1 MKKIFNPNDW
11 LQEKSSSAPNSVI
24 TNTKKGGSSEPPV
37 CPSPESSQCSEFS
50 DLEHEIEQ
58 LVCSIESSCTDIAPD
73 YASWRDMAFALADAL
88 GESGR
93 SYFHRLSRFYPSYD
107 EKEADKQFT
116 ACLRSHGSGI
126 TINTLFHL
134 AKQSGIKPVRNT
146 VSTYHEKRKS
156 NSPFSPNSPH
166 GETGET
172 EEFEETESSQC
183 FESSDPMPTFSQNI
197 YSLLP
202 DFLTQI
208 INKAKNYEDAD
219 LLLLGSL
226 TVISA
231 CLPNVSGY
239 YAEREVFPNLFTFV
253 SAQASAGKGRLTL
266 CRHLVKPIHDNLK
279 KHYAIEME
287 EYRHLQ
293 NEYSQDKKNREPPQE
308 PPIKTLLI
316 PANSSATS
324 VYQVLN
330 DNGGVGLIFE
340 TEGDT
345 LANTFKSDY
354 GNFSDGFRKAFH
366 HEMISYT
373 RRKDREFVEL
383 TKPRLSALLSGTP
396 KQILALIPDAENGL
410 FSRFIFYNMNLRLEW
425 RDVFSESPVSLDD
438 YFIDLGQRYF
448 QFYQTLQQAQPI
460 RFSLSTTQQEQFNTF
475 FGNVQQEYSAMFGM
489 DIVASVRRLGLI
501 TFRLAMILTTLR
513 LMDGKAKS
521 DVIVCDDTDFL
532 TVLIMARVLLQHTA
546 HVFGTLPATQ
556 NTSQNNSQPANRQL
570 FYDMLP
576 HDFNRSTYL
585 AIAAQLNIP
594 PKTAEKQIARL
605 CAHGQLTRI
614 SQGNYRKS

>member
-1 MKKIFNPNDW
+1 MSKKEFNPIEWKN
-11 LQEKSSSAPNSVI
+11 
-24 TNTKKGGSSEPPV
+24 KK
-37 CPSPESSQCSEFS
+37 PESSQSSEFS
-50 DLEHEIEQ
+50 ELEHEIEQ
-58 LVCSIESSCTDIAPD
+58 LVCSVEASCKDIAPD
-73 YASWRDMAFALADAL
+73 YTSWRDLAFALADAL
-88 GESGR
+88 GEGGR
-93 SYFHRLSRFYPSYD
+93 SYFHRLSRFYTGYD
-107 EKEADKQFT
+107 EREADKQFS

-134 AKQSGIKPVRNT
+134 AKEAGVLMIRNT
-146 VSTYHEKRKS
+146 VKPYPVKKS
-156 NSPFSPNSPH
+156 KSYKSSPEDMEDLEDSSEIEDIP
-166 GETGET
+166 
-172 EEFEETESSQC
+172 ESSQC
-183 FESSDPMPTFSQNI
+183 SESSEPLPTFSQEI
-197 YSLLP
+197 YSFLP
-202 DFLTQI
+202 SLLTQI
-208 INKAKNYEDAD
+208 INKANNFEDAD
-219 LLLLGSL
+219 ILILGSL

-231 CLPNVSGY
+231 CLPNISGN
-239 YAEREVFPNLFTFV
+239 YAEREVFPNLFTFI

-266 CRHLVKPIHDNLK
+266 CRHLVKPIHNNLK
-279 KHYAIEME
+279 KIYSAEME
-287 EYRHLQ
+287 EYRHLL
-293 NEYSQDKKNREPPQE
+293 NDYSQDKKNREPPTE

-425 RDVFSESPVSLDD
+425 RDVFSEGAVSLDD

-448 QFYQTLQQAQPI
+448 QFYQTLQQSQPI
-460 RFSLSTTQQEQFNTF
+460 RFSLSVDQQKEFNQFFTEI
-475 FGNVQQEYSAMFGM
+475 QQEYSTLFGL

-501 TFRLAMILTTLR
+501 TFRVAMILTSLR
-513 LMDGKAKS
+513 LMDGKPIES
-521 DVIVCDDTDFL
+521 VIVCDDTDFR
-532 TVLIMARVLLQHTA
+532 TSLIMARVLLQHTA
-546 HVFGTLPATQ
+546 HVFGQLPSTD
-556 NTSQNNSQPANRQL
+556 NNSSRGAVTVLCQT
-570 FYDMLP
+570 FFDSLP
-576 HDFNRSTYL
+576 NEFNRRTYL
-585 AIAAQLNIP
+585 SIAERLHVA
-594 PKTAEKQIARL
+594 PKTAEKYIRKFCTTGQIKHL
-605 CAHGQLTRI
+605 AHD
-614 SQGNYRKS
+614 NYSKM

>member
-1 MKKIFNPNDW
+1 MKKEFNPLEWKD
-11 LQEKSSSAPNSVI
+11 KKDNSLSH
-24 TNTKKGGSSEPPV
+24 GGSSEPPIS
-37 CPSPESSQCSEFS
+37 SPIPAHSPYLTHKTYSVEE
-50 DLEHEIEQ
+50 EIEQ
-58 LVCSIESSCTDIAPD
+58 LVTAVESSMIDIAPSYSD
-73 YASWRDMAFALADAL
+73 WLDMAFALSDAL
-88 GESGR
+88 GEGGR

-107 EKEADKQFT
+107 EREADKQFT
-116 ACLRSHGSGI
+116 ACLRSKGSGI
-126 TINTLFHL
+126 TIKTLFHL
-134 AKQSGIKPVRNT
+134 AKQAGIFSPQ
-146 VSTYHEKRKS
+146 
-156 NSPFSPNSPH
+156 SPFSPNSPH

-172 EEFEETESSQC
+172 EEIGETES
-183 FESSDPMPTFSQNI
+183 MPTFSQEI
-197 YSLLP
+197 YGLLP
-202 DFLTQI
+202 SFLESV
-208 INKAKNYEDAD
+208 INKAKNFEDAD
-219 LLLLGSL
+219 LLILGTL
-226 TVISA
+226 TAISA
-231 CLPNVSGY
+231 CLPNVSGI
-239 YAEREVFPNLFTFV
+239 YAEREVFPNLFLFV

-266 CRHLVKPIHDNLK
+266 CRHLIKPIHDNLK
-279 KHYAIEME
+279 RLYSIEMD
-287 EYRHLQ
+287 EYKTLQ
-293 NEYSQDKKNREPPQE
+293 NEYSQDKKNREPPIE

-345 LANTFKSDY
+345 LANSFKSDY

-396 KQILALIPDAENGL
+396 HQILALIPDAENGL
-410 FSRFIFYNMNLRLEW
+410 FSRFIFYNMNLKLEW
-425 RDVFSESPVSLDD
+425 RDVFSESTVSLDD
-438 YFIDLGQRYF
+438 YFINLGQQFF
-448 QFYQTLQQAQPI
+448 QFYQTLQQSQSI
-460 RFSLSTTQQEQFNTF
+460 RFELSPEQKQQFNSF
-475 FGNVQQEYSAMFGM
+475 FATVQDEYANLFGL

-513 LMDGKAKS
+513 LMDGKTKS
-521 DVIVCDDTDFL
+521 DVLVCDDTDFR

-546 HVFGTLPATQ
+546 HVLGTLPAID
-556 NTSQNNSQPANRQL
+556 SSSASKSQPANRQL
-570 FYDMLP
+570 FFDMLP

-585 AIAAQLNIP
+585 AIASQLNIP

-614 SQGNYRKS
+614 SQGNYRKT

>member
-1 MKKIFNPNDW
+1 MKKDFNPNDW
-11 LQEKSSSAPNSVI
+11 LN
-24 TNTKKGGSSEPPV
+24 KGGSQEPPV
-37 CPSPESSQCSEFS
+37 LPSPESSQCSEPS
-50 DLEHEIEQ
+50 ERPIRPISSLEDEIEQ
-58 LVCSIESSCTDIAPD
+58 LVCAVESSCKDIAPD
-73 YASWRDMAFALADAL
+73 YTSWRDLAFALADAL
-88 GESGR
+88 GEGGR
-93 SYFHRLSRFYPSYD
+93 QYFHRLSRFYSAYD
-107 EKEADKQFT
+107 EREADKQFS

-134 AKQSGIKPVRNT
+134 AKEAGVLMIRNT
-146 VSTYHEKRKS
+146 VKPYNVKKEKKEKS
-156 NSPFSPNSPH
+156 SLEDLSDLSDLSDIP
-166 GETGET
+166 
-172 EEFEETESSQC
+172 ESSQC
-183 FESSDPMPTFSQNI
+183 SESSEPLPTFSQEI

-202 DFLTQI
+202 SLLTSV
-208 INKAKNYEDAD
+208 INKSNNFEDAD
-219 LLLLGSL
+219 ILILGSL

-231 CLPNVSGY
+231 CLPKISGN
-239 YAEREVFPNLFTFV
+239 YAEREVFPNLFTFI

-266 CRHLVKPIHDNLK
+266 CRHLVKPIHNNLK
-279 KHYAIEME
+279 KIYSAEMD
-287 EYRHLQ
+287 EYRHLL
-293 NEYSQDKKNREPPQE
+293 NDYSQDKKNREPPTE

-410 FSRFIFYNMNLRLEW
+410 FSRFVFYNMNLRLEW
-425 RDVFSESPVSLDD
+425 RDVFSEGSVPLDD

-448 QFYQTLQQAQPI
+448 QFYQTLQQSQPI
-460 RFSLSTTQQEQFNTF
+460 RFSLSINQQIEFNKF
-475 FGNVQQEYSAMFGM
+475 FTEIQQKYSSLFGL

-501 TFRLAMILTTLR
+501 TFRVAMILTSLR
-513 LMDGKAKS
+513 LMDGKS
-521 DVIVCDDTDFL
+521 IESVIVCDDTDFR
-532 TVLIMARVLLQHTA
+532 TSLIMARVLLQHTA
-546 HVFGTLPATQ
+546 HVFGQLPSTDSNATRGTVTVLCQ
-556 NTSQNNSQPANRQL
+556 TFFDS
-570 FYDMLP
+570 LP
-576 HDFNRSTYL
+576 SEFNRRTYL
-585 AIAAQLNIP
+585 SIAERLHVA
-594 PKTAEKQIARL
+594 PKTAEKYIRKFCTTGSL
-605 CAHGQLTRI
+605 KHLAHD
-614 SQGNYRKS
+614 SYSKM

>member
-1 MKKIFNPNDW
+1 MKKQFNPLEW
-11 LQEKSSSAPNSVI
+11 KAKKEKSLNPNNDISSK
-24 TNTKKGGSSEPPV
+24 TDGGSSEPPIV
-37 CPSPESSQCSEFS
+37 APSPNLPKASKAPIAPSAHS
-50 DLEHEIEQ
+50 LEEEISQ
-58 LVCSIESSCTDIAPD
+58 LVTAVESASIDIAPD
-73 YASWRDMAFALADAL
+73 YASWLDMAFALSDAL
-88 GESGR
+88 GEGGR

-107 EKEADKQFT
+107 EREADKQFT
-116 ACLRSHGSGI
+116 ACLHSKGSGI
-126 TINTLFHL
+126 TIKTLFHL
-134 AKQSGIKPVRNT
+134 AKQAGILFPQ
-146 VSTYHEKRKS
+146 
-156 NSPFSPNSPH
+156 SPFSTNSPN

-172 EEFEETESSQC
+172 EEIGETESSQNPE
-183 FESSDPMPTFSQNI
+183 FSEPMPTFSQEI
-197 YSLLP
+197 YGLLP
-202 DFLTQI
+202 SFLESV
-208 INKAKNYEDAD
+208 INKAKNFEDAD
-219 LLLLGSL
+219 LLILGTL
-226 TVISA
+226 TAISA
-231 CLPNVSGY
+231 CLPNISGI
-239 YAEREVFPNLFTFV
+239 YAEREVFPNLFLFV

-266 CRHLVKPIHDNLK
+266 CRHLIKPIHDNLK
-279 KHYAIEME
+279 RLYSIEMD
-287 EYRHLQ
+287 EYKTLQ
-293 NEYSQDKKNREPPQE
+293 NEYSQDKKNREPPIE

-345 LANTFKSDY
+345 LANSFKSDY

-396 KQILALIPDAENGL
+396 HQILALIPDAENGL
-410 FSRFIFYNMNLRLEW
+410 FSRFIFYNMNLKLEW
-425 RDVFSESPVSLDD
+425 RDVFSESTVSLDD
-438 YFIDLGQRYF
+438 YFINLGQQFF
-448 QFYQTLQQAQPI
+448 QFYQTLQQSHPI
-460 RFSLSTTQQEQFNTF
+460 RFELSSEQKQQFNSF
-475 FGNVQQEYSAMFGM
+475 FATVQEEYANLFGL

-556 NTSQNNSQPANRQL
+556 NNSQPANRQL

-605 CAHGQLTRI
+605 CEKGLLKHL
-614 SQGNYRKS
+614 SQGKYGKS

>member
-1 MKKIFNPNDW
+1 MKKAFNPLEWKD
-11 LQEKSSSAPNSVI
+11 
-24 TNTKKGGSSEPPV
+24 KKDSHGGSSEPPV
-37 CPSPESSQCSEFS
+37 SSSINAHSPYLTHKTYSVE
-50 DLEHEIEQ
+50 DEIEA
-58 LVCSIESSCTDIAPD
+58 LTSAVESSCVDIAPD
-73 YASWRDMAFALADAL
+73 YASWLSIAFALSDAL
-88 GESGR
+88 DEGGR
-93 SYFHRLSRFYPSYD
+93 SYFHRLSRFYPGYD
-107 EKEADKQFT
+107 EREADKQFT
-116 ACLRSHGSGI
+116 SCLRSKGSGI
-126 TINTLFHL
+126 TIKTLFHL
-134 AKQSGIKPVRNT
+134 AKQAGIISPQ
-146 VSTYHEKRKS
+146 
-156 NSPFSPNSPH
+156 SPFSPNSPH

-172 EEFEETESSQC
+172 EEIRETESSQNS
-183 FESSDPMPTFSQNI
+183 ESMPTFSQDI
-197 YSLLP
+197 YGLLP
-202 DFLTQI
+202 DFLTSV
-208 INKAKNYEDAD
+208 INKAKNFEDAD
-219 LLLLGSL
+219 LLILGTL
-226 TVISA
+226 TAISA
-231 CLPNVSGY
+231 CLPNVSGI
-239 YAEREVFPNLFTFV
+239 YAEREVFPNLFLFV

-266 CRHLVKPIHDNLK
+266 CRHLIKPIHDNLK
-279 KHYAIEME
+279 RLYSIEMD
-287 EYRHLQ
+287 EYKILQ
-293 NEYSQDKKNREPPQE
+293 NEYSQDKKNREPPIE

-345 LANTFKSDY
+345 LANSFKSDY

-396 KQILALIPDAENGL
+396 HQILALIPDAENGL
-410 FSRFIFYNMNLRLEW
+410 FSRFIFYNMNLKLEW
-425 RDVFSESPVSLDD
+425 RDVFSESTVSLDD
-438 YFIDLGQRYF
+438 YFINLGQQFF
-448 QFYQTLQQAQPI
+448 QFYQTLQQSQSI
-460 RFSLSTTQQEQFNTF
+460 RFELSSEQKQQFNSF
-475 FGNVQQEYSAMFGM
+475 FATVQEEYANLFGL

-521 DVIVCDDTDFL
+521 DVIVCDDTDFR
-532 TVLIMARVLLQHTA
+532 TSLIMARVLLQHTA
-546 HVFGTLPATQ
+546 HVLDTLPAID
-556 NTSQNNSQPANRQL
+556 SSSASKSQPANRQL
-570 FYDMLP
+570 FFDMLP

-594 PKTAEKQIARL
+594 PKTAEKQISRF

>member
-1 MKKIFNPNDW
+1 MKKAFNPLEWKD
-11 LQEKSSSAPNSVI
+11 
-24 TNTKKGGSSEPPV
+24 KKDSHGGSSEPPV
-37 CPSPESSQCSEFS
+37 SSSINAHSPYLTHKTYSVE
-50 DLEHEIEQ
+50 DEIEA
-58 LVCSIESSCTDIAPD
+58 LTSAVESSCVDIAPD
-73 YASWRDMAFALADAL
+73 YASWLSIAFALSDAL
-88 GESGR
+88 DEGGR
-93 SYFHRLSRFYPSYD
+93 SYFHRLSRFYPGYD
-107 EKEADKQFT
+107 EREADKQFT
-116 ACLRSHGSGI
+116 SCLRSKGSGI
-126 TINTLFHL
+126 TIKTLFHL
-134 AKQSGIKPVRNT
+134 AKQAGIISPQ
-146 VSTYHEKRKS
+146 
-156 NSPFSPNSPH
+156 SPFSPNSPH

-172 EEFEETESSQC
+172 EEIRETESSQNS
-183 FESSDPMPTFSQNI
+183 ESMPTFSQDI
-197 YSLLP
+197 YGLLP
-202 DFLTQI
+202 DFLTSV
-208 INKAKNYEDAD
+208 INKAKNFEDAD
-219 LLLLGSL
+219 LLILGTL
-226 TVISA
+226 TAISA
-231 CLPNVSGY
+231 CLPNVSGI
-239 YAEREVFPNLFTFV
+239 YAEREVFPNLFLFV

-266 CRHLVKPIHDNLK
+266 CRHLIKPIHDNLK
-279 KHYAIEME
+279 RLYSIEMD
-287 EYRHLQ
+287 EYKILQ
-293 NEYSQDKKNREPPQE
+293 NEYSQDKKNREPPIE

-345 LANTFKSDY
+345 LANSFKSDY

-396 KQILALIPDAENGL
+396 HQILALIPDAENGL
-410 FSRFIFYNMNLRLEW
+410 FSRFIFYNMNLKLEW
-425 RDVFSESPVSLDD
+425 RDVFSESTVSLDD
-438 YFIDLGQRYF
+438 YFINLGQQFF
-448 QFYQTLQQAQPI
+448 QFYQTLQQSQSI
-460 RFSLSTTQQEQFNTF
+460 RFELSSEQKQQFNSVFATVQEEYANL
-475 FGNVQQEYSAMFGM
+475 FGL

-521 DVIVCDDTDFL
+521 DVIVCDDTDFR
-532 TVLIMARVLLQHTA
+532 TSLIMARVLLQHTA
-546 HVFGTLPATQ
+546 HVLDTLPAID
-556 NTSQNNSQPANRQL
+556 SSSASKSQPANRQL
-570 FYDMLP
+570 FFDMLP

-594 PKTAEKQIARL
+594 PKTAEKQISRF

>member
-1 MKKIFNPNDW
+1 MKKEFNPAVW
-11 LQEKSSSAPNSVI
+11 LEKKNQVASA
-24 TNTKKGGSSEPPV
+24 
-37 CPSPESSQCSEFS
+37 PESSQSSES
-50 DLEHEIEQ
+50 SQRPIRPISPIGHVSPIKTLEDEIEQ
-58 LVCSIESSCTDIAPD
+58 LVCSIESSSTDIAPD
-73 YASWRDMAFALADAL
+73 YTSWRDLGFALADAL
-88 GESGR
+88 GEGGR
-93 SYFHRLSRFYPSYD
+93 SYFHRLSRFYPGYS
-107 EKEADKQFT
+107 EKEANKQFT

-134 AKQSGIKPVRNT
+134 AKQAGII
-146 VSTYHEKRKS
+146 
-156 NSPFSPNSPH
+156 SPFSPNSPH

-172 EEFEETESSQC
+172 EEFGETESSQC
-183 FESSDPMPTFSQNI
+183 SDPMPTFSQNI

-219 LLLLGSL
+219 LLILGSL

-231 CLPNVSGY
+231 CLPNISGY
-239 YAEREVFPNLFTFV
+239 YAEREVFPNLFTFI

-501 TFRLAMILTTLR
+501 TFRLAMILTALR
-513 LMDGKAKS
+513 LMDGQSVA
-521 DVIVCDDTDFL
+521 DVIVCNDTDFR
-532 TVLIMARVLLQHTA
+532 TSLIMAEVLIKHA
-546 HVFGTLPATQ
+546 ANVFSKLPAADGTASSVG
-556 NTSQNNSQPANRQL
+556 NTIARQKFYDQLPSEFNRQ
-570 FYDMLP
+570 
-576 HDFNRSTYL
+576 TYL
-585 AIAAQLNIP
+585 TVATSLGIP
-594 PKTAEKQIARL
+594 IKTAEKQIARL
-605 CAHGQLTRI
+605 CEKGLLKHLA
-614 SQGNYRKS
+614 QGKYGKP

>member
-1 MKKIFNPNDW
+1 MKKDFNPSEW
-11 LQEKSSSAPNSVI
+11 LN
-24 TNTKKGGSSEPPV
+24 KKGGSQEPPV
-37 CPSPESSQCSEFS
+37 SLSPESSQCSEFS

-58 LVCSIESSCTDIAPD
+58 LVTAVESASADIAPD
-73 YASWRDMAFALADAL
+73 YASWRDLGFALADAL

-93 SYFHRLSRFYPSYD
+93 SYFHRLSRFYPGYD
-107 EKEADKQFT
+107 EREADKQYS

-146 VSTYHEKRKS
+146 VSTYHEKIKS
-156 NSPFSPNSPH
+156 ISPFSPNSPH

-172 EEFEETESSQC
+172 EEFGETES
-183 FESSDPMPTFSQNI
+183 MPTFSQEI
-197 YSLLP
+197 YGLLP
-202 DFLTQI
+202 SFLESV
-208 INKAKNYEDAD
+208 INKSKNFEDAD
-219 LLLLGSL
+219 LLILGTL
-226 TVISA
+226 TAISA
-231 CLPNVSGY
+231 CLPNISGI
-239 YAEREVFPNLFTFV
+239 YAEREVFPNLFLFV

-266 CRHLVKPIHDNLK
+266 CRHLIKPIHDNLK
-279 KHYAIEME
+279 RLYSIEMD
-287 EYRHLQ
+287 EYKTLQ
-293 NEYSQDKKNREPPQE
+293 NEYSQDKKNREPPIE

-345 LANTFKSDY
+345 LANSFKSDY

-396 KQILALIPDAENGL
+396 HQILALIPDAENGL
-410 FSRFIFYNMNLRLEW
+410 FSRFIFYNMNLKLEW
-425 RDVFSESPVSLDD
+425 RDVFSESTVSLDD
-438 YFIDLGQRYF
+438 YFINLGQQFF
-448 QFYQTLQQAQPI
+448 QFYQTLQQSQPI
-460 RFSLSTTQQEQFNTF
+460 RFSLSNNQQQQFNVFFAEIQEQYASL
-475 FGNVQQEYSAMFGM
+475 FGL

-513 LMDGKAKS
+513 LMDGKEKS
-521 DVIVCDDTDFL
+521 DIIVCDDTDFC

-546 HVFGTLPATQ
+546 HVLGTLPAID
-556 NTSQNNSQPANRQL
+556 SSSASKSQPANRQL

-594 PKTAEKQIARL
+594 PKTAEKQISRF

>member
-1 MKKIFNPNDW
+1 MKKEFNPIIWKN
-11 LQEKSSSAPNSVI
+11 
-24 TNTKKGGSSEPPV
+24 KK
-37 CPSPESSQCSEFS
+37 PESSQSPEGSEQLIHPIS
-50 DLEHEIEQ
+50 PISPIRPIKTLEDEIEQ

-73 YASWRDMAFALADAL
+73 YASWRDLAFALADAL
-88 GESGR
+88 GEGGR
-93 SYFHRLSRFYPSYD
+93 SYFHRLSRFYPGYD

-156 NSPFSPNSPH
+156 ISPFSPNSPH

-172 EEFEETESSQC
+172 EEFGETESSQC
-183 FESSDPMPTFSQNI
+183 SESSDPMPTFSQDI
-197 YSLLP
+197 YGLLP
-202 DFLTQI
+202 NFLTQI

-219 LLLLGSL
+219 LLILGSL

-239 YAEREVFPNLFTFV
+239 YAEREVFPNLFTFI

-287 EYRHLQ
+287 EYRQLQ

-460 RFSLSTTQQEQFNTF
+460 RFSLSTTQQEQFNDF
-475 FGNVQQEYSAMFGM
+475 FGKVQQEYSAMFGM

-501 TFRLAMILTTLR
+501 TFRLAMILTSLR
-513 LMDGKAKS
+513 LMDGQPVAE
-521 DVIVCDDTDFL
+521 VIVCNDTDFR
-532 TVLIMARVLLQHTA
+532 TSLIMAEVLIKHA
-546 HVFGTLPATQ
+546 ANVFSKLPAADGTASTVG
-556 NTSQNNSQPANRQL
+556 NTIARQKFYDQLPSEFNRQ
-570 FYDMLP
+570 
-576 HDFNRSTYL
+576 TYL
-585 AIAAQLNIP
+585 IIATSLGIP
-594 PKTAEKQIARL
+594 IKTAEKQIAKL
-605 CAHGQLTRI
+605 CEKGLLKHLA
-614 SQGNYRKS
+614 QGKYSKA

>member
-1 MKKIFNPNDW
+1 MKKEFNPLEWKNKKPSLTPNTVIPNND
-11 LQEKSSSAPNSVI
+11 
-24 TNTKKGGSSEPPV
+24 KKGEPIRPI
-37 CPSPESSQCSEFS
+37 SPISPTIE
-50 DLEHEIEQ
+50 DEIEQ
-58 LVCSIESSCTDIAPD
+58 LVCSIEASCKDIAPD
-73 YASWRDMAFALADAL
+73 YTSWRDLAFALADAL
-88 GESGR
+88 GEGGR
-93 SYFHRLSRFYPSYD
+93 SYFHRLSRFYTGYD
-107 EKEADKQFT
+107 EHEADKQFS

-134 AKQSGIKPVRNT
+134 AKEAGVLMIRNT
-146 VSTYHEKRKS
+146 VKPYPVKKS
-156 NSPFSPNSPH
+156 KSYKSSPEDMEDLEDSSDLSDIP
-166 GETGET
+166 
-172 EEFEETESSQC
+172 ESSQC
-183 FESSDPMPTFSQNI
+183 SESSEPLPTFSQDV
-197 YSLLP
+197 YSFLPSLL
-202 DFLTQI
+202 TQV
-208 INKAKNYEDAD
+208 INKANNFEDAD
-219 LLLLGSL
+219 ILILGSL

-231 CLPNVSGY
+231 CLPNISGN
-239 YAEREVFPNLFTFV
+239 YAEREVFPNLFTFI

-266 CRHLVKPIHDNLK
+266 CRHLVKPIHNNLK
-279 KHYAIEME
+279 KIYSAEME
-287 EYRHLQ
+287 EYRHLL
-293 NEYSQDKKNREPPQE
+293 NDYSQDKKNREPPQE

-425 RDVFSESPVSLDD
+425 RDVFSEGAVPLDD

-448 QFYQTLQQAQPI
+448 QFYQTLQQSQPI
-460 RFSLSTTQQEQFNTF
+460 RFSLSVNQQKEFNQFFTEI
-475 FGNVQQEYSAMFGM
+475 QQEYSSLFGL

-501 TFRLAMILTTLR
+501 TFRVAMILTSLR
-513 LMDGKAKS
+513 LMDGKPIQS
-521 DVIVCDDTDFL
+521 VIVCDDTDFR
-532 TVLIMARVLLQHTA
+532 TSLIMARVLLQHTA
-546 HVFGTLPATQ
+546 HVFGQLPSTD
-556 NTSQNNSQPANRQL
+556 TNSTRGAVTVICQT
-570 FYDMLP
+570 FFDSLP
-576 HDFNRSTYL
+576 SEFNRRTYL
-585 AIAAQLNIP
+585 SIAERLHIA
-594 PKTAEKQIARL
+594 PKTAEKYIRKF
-605 CAHGQLTRI
+605 CTTGQLKHQAHD
-614 SQGNYRKS
+614 SYSKP

>member
-1 MKKIFNPNDW
+1 MKKEFNPLEWKD
-11 LQEKSSSAPNSVI
+11 
-24 TNTKKGGSSEPPV
+24 KKDSHGGSSEPPISSSINAHL
-37 CPSPESSQCSEFS
+37 PYLTHKTYSLES
-50 DLEHEIEQ
+50 DIEQ
-58 LVCSIESSCTDIAPD
+58 LVTAVENSMVDIAPD
-73 YASWRDMAFALADAL
+73 YASWLSIAFALSDAL
-88 GESGR
+88 GEGGR

-107 EKEADKQFT
+107 EREADKQFT
-116 ACLRSHGSGI
+116 SCLRSKGSGI
-126 TINTLFHL
+126 TIKTLFHL
-134 AKQSGIKPVRNT
+134 AKQAGILSPQ
-146 VSTYHEKRKS
+146 
-156 NSPFSPNSPH
+156 SPFSPNSPH

-172 EEFEETESSQC
+172 EEIGETESSQNS
-183 FESSDPMPTFSQNI
+183 ESMPTFSQDI
-197 YSLLP
+197 YGLLP
-202 DFLTQI
+202 DFLTSV
-208 INKAKNYEDAD
+208 INKAKNFEDAD
-219 LLLLGSL
+219 LLILGTL
-226 TVISA
+226 TAISA
-231 CLPNVSGY
+231 CLPNVSGI
-239 YAEREVFPNLFTFV
+239 YAEREVFPNLFLFV

-266 CRHLVKPIHDNLK
+266 CRHLIKPIHDNLK
-279 KHYAIEME
+279 RLYSIEMD
-287 EYRHLQ
+287 EYKTLQ
-293 NEYSQDKKNREPPQE
+293 NEYSQDKKNREPPIE

-345 LANTFKSDY
+345 LANSFKSDY

-396 KQILALIPDAENGL
+396 HQILALIPDAENGL
-410 FSRFIFYNMNLRLEW
+410 FSRFIFYNMNLKLEW
-425 RDVFSESPVSLDD
+425 RDVFSESTVSLDD
-438 YFIDLGQRYF
+438 YFINLGQQFF
-448 QFYQTLQQAQPI
+448 QFYQTLQQTQPI
-460 RFSLSTTQQEQFNTF
+460 RFELSPGQKQQFNSYFATVQEEYANL
-475 FGNVQQEYSAMFGM
+475 FGL
-489 DIVASVRRLGLI
+489 DIVASVRRHGLI

-546 HVFGTLPATQ
+546 HVLGTLPAID
-556 NTSQNNSQPANRQL
+556 SSSASKSQPANRQL
-570 FYDMLP
+570 FFDMLP

-585 AIAAQLNIP
+585 AIASQLNIP
-594 PKTAEKQIARL
+594 PKTAEKQISRL

-614 SQGNYRKS
+614 SQGNYRKT

>member
-1 MKKIFNPNDW
+1 MKKEFNPIIWKN
-11 LQEKSSSAPNSVI
+11 
-24 TNTKKGGSSEPPV
+24 KK
-37 CPSPESSQCSEFS
+37 PESSQSSEGS
-50 DLEHEIEQ
+50 EQLIHPISPISPIRPIKTLEDEIEQ

-73 YASWRDMAFALADAL
+73 YASWRDLGFALADAL

-93 SYFHRLSRFYPSYD
+93 SYFHRLSRFYSAYD
-107 EKEADKQFT
+107 EREADKQFT

-172 EEFEETESSQC
+172 EEFEETESSQSS
-183 FESSDPMPTFSQNI
+183 ESSNPMPTFSQDI
-197 YSLLP
+197 YGLLP
-202 DFLTQI
+202 SFLTQI
-208 INKAKNYEDAD
+208 INKAKNFEDAD
-219 LLLLGSL
+219 LLILGSL

-239 YAEREVFPNLFTFV
+239 YAEREVFPNLFTFI

-287 EYRHLQ
+287 EYRLLQ

-501 TFRLAMILTTLR
+501 TFRLAMILTALR
-513 LMDGKAKS
+513 LMDGQSVA
-521 DVIVCDDTDFL
+521 DVIVCNDTDFH
-532 TVLIMARVLLQHTA
+532 TSLIMAEVLIRHAANVFSKLPTA
-546 HVFGTLPATQ
+546 DGTASSVGNTIVRQKFYDQLP
-556 NTSQNNSQPANRQL
+556 SEFNRQ
-570 FYDMLP
+570 
-576 HDFNRSTYL
+576 TYL
-585 AIAAQLNIP
+585 TVATSLGIP
-594 PKTAEKQIARL
+594 IKTAEKQIAHL
-605 CAHGQLTRI
+605 CEKGLLKHLA
-614 SQGNYRKS
+614 QGKYGKM

>member
-1 MKKIFNPNDW
+1 MKKQFNPLEW
-11 LQEKSSSAPNSVI
+11 KAKKEKSLNPNNDISSK
-24 TNTKKGGSSEPPV
+24 TDGGSSEPPIV
-37 CPSPESSQCSEFS
+37 APSPNLPKASKAPIAPSAHS
-50 DLEHEIEQ
+50 LEEEISQ
-58 LVCSIESSCTDIAPD
+58 LVTAVESASIDIAPD
-73 YASWRDMAFALADAL
+73 YASWLDMAFALADAL
-88 GESGR
+88 GEGGR

-107 EKEADKQFT
+107 EREADKQFT
-116 ACLRSHGSGI
+116 SCLRSKGSGI
-126 TINTLFHL
+126 TIKTLFHL
-134 AKQSGIKPVRNT
+134 SKQAGILPPQ
-146 VSTYHEKRKS
+146 
-156 NSPFSPNSPH
+156 SPFSPNSPH

-172 EEFEETESSQC
+172 EEFGETES
-183 FESSDPMPTFSQNI
+183 MPTFSQEI
-197 YSLLP
+197 YGLLP
-202 DFLTQI
+202 SFLESV
-208 INKAKNYEDAD
+208 INKAKNFEDAD
-219 LLLLGSL
+219 LLILGTL
-226 TVISA
+226 TAISA
-231 CLPNVSGY
+231 CLPNISGI
-239 YAEREVFPNLFTFV
+239 YAEREVFPNLFLFV

-266 CRHLVKPIHDNLK
+266 CRHLIKPIHDNLK
-279 KHYAIEME
+279 RLYSIEMD
-287 EYRHLQ
+287 EYKILQ
-293 NEYSQDKKNREPPQE
+293 NEYYQDKKNREPPIE

-345 LANTFKSDY
+345 LANSFKSDY

-396 KQILALIPDAENGL
+396 HQILALIPDAENGL
-410 FSRFIFYNMNLRLEW
+410 FSRFIFYNMNLKLEW
-425 RDVFSESPVSLDD
+425 RDVFSESTVSLDD
-438 YFIDLGQRYF
+438 YFINLGQQFF
-448 QFYQTLQQAQPI
+448 QFYQTLQQSQPI
-460 RFSLSTTQQEQFNTF
+460 RFSLSNNQQQQFNVFFAEIQEQYASL
-475 FGNVQQEYSAMFGM
+475 FGL

-513 LMDGKAKS
+513 LMDGKEKS
-521 DVIVCDDTDFL
+521 DIIVCDDTDFR

-546 HVFGTLPATQ
+546 HVLGTLPAID
-556 NTSQNNSQPANRQL
+556 SSSASKSQPANRQL

-594 PKTAEKQIARL
+594 PKTAEKQISRF

>member
-1 MKKIFNPNDW
+1 MKKDFDPSEW
-11 LQEKSSSAPNSVI
+11 LEKNNQVASA
-24 TNTKKGGSSEPPV
+24 
-37 CPSPESSQCSEFS
+37 PESSQFSEGS
-50 DLEHEIEQ
+50 YPIRPISPIRPITTLEDEIEQ

-73 YASWRDMAFALADAL
+73 YASWRDLGFALADAL

-93 SYFHRLSRFYPSYD
+93 SYFHRLSRFYSAYD
-107 EKEADKQFT
+107 EREADKQFS

-134 AKQSGIKPVRNT
+134 AKQSGINPVRNT

-172 EEFEETESSQC
+172 EEIGEIGETESSQC
-183 FESSDPMPTFSQNI
+183 SDSSDPMPTFSQNI

-208 INKAKNYEDAD
+208 INKAKNFEDAD
-219 LLLLGSL
+219 LLILGSL

-239 YAEREVFPNLFTFV
+239 YAEREVFPNLFTFI

-279 KHYAIEME
+279 KNYAIEME

-501 TFRLAMILTTLR
+501 TFRLAMILTALR
-513 LMDGKAKS
+513 LMDGQSVA
-521 DVIVCDDTDFL
+521 DVIVCNDTDFR
-532 TVLIMARVLLQHTA
+532 TSLIMAEVLIRHAANVFSKLPTA
-546 HVFGTLPATQ
+546 DGTASSVG
-556 NTSQNNSQPANRQL
+556 NTIVRQK
-570 FYDMLP
+570 FYDQLP
-576 HDFNRSTYL
+576 SEFSRQTYL
-585 AIAAQLNIP
+585 TVATSLGIP
-594 PKTAEKQIARL
+594 IKTAEKQIARL
-605 CAHGQLTRI
+605 CEKGLLKHL
-614 SQGNYRKS
+614 SQGKYGKS

>member
-1 MKKIFNPNDW
+1 MKKQFNPLEW
-11 LQEKSSSAPNSVI
+11 KAKKEKSLNPNNDISSK
-24 TNTKKGGSSEPPV
+24 TDGGSSEPPIV
-37 CPSPESSQCSEFS
+37 APSPNLPKASKAPIAPSAHS
-50 DLEHEIEQ
+50 LEEEISQ
-58 LVCSIESSCTDIAPD
+58 LVTAVESASIDIAPD
-73 YASWRDMAFALADAL
+73 YASWLDLAFALSDAL
-88 GESGR
+88 GEGGR
-93 SYFHRLSRFYPSYD
+93 SYFHRLSRFYSGYD
-107 EKEADKQFT
+107 SKEADKQFT
-116 ACLRSHGSGI
+116 SCLRSKGSGI
-126 TINTLFHL
+126 TIKTLFHL
-134 AKQSGIKPVRNT
+134 AKQAGIFSPQ
-146 VSTYHEKRKS
+146 
-156 NSPFSPNSPH
+156 SPFSPNSPH

-172 EEFEETESSQC
+172 EE
-183 FESSDPMPTFSQNI
+183 MPTFSQEI
-197 YSLLP
+197 YGLLP
-202 DFLTQI
+202 SFLESV
-208 INKAKNYEDAD
+208 INKAKNFEDAD
-219 LLLLGSL
+219 ILLLGTL
-226 TVISA
+226 TAISA
-231 CLPNVSGY
+231 CLPNVSGI
-239 YAEREVFPNLFTFV
+239 YAEREVFPNLFLFV

-266 CRHLVKPIHDNLK
+266 CRHLIKPIHDNLK
-279 KHYAIEME
+279 RLYSIEMD
-287 EYRHLQ
+287 EYKTLQ
-293 NEYSQDKKNREPPQE
+293 NEYSQDKKNREPPIE

-345 LANTFKSDY
+345 LANSFKSDY

-396 KQILALIPDAENGL
+396 HQILALIPDAENGL
-410 FSRFIFYNMNLRLEW
+410 FSRFIFYNMNLKLEW
-425 RDVFSESPVSLDD
+425 RDVFSESTVSLDD
-438 YFIDLGQRYF
+438 YFINLGQQFF
-448 QFYQTLQQAQPI
+448 QFFQTLQQSQPI
-460 RFSLSTTQQEQFNTF
+460 RFELSSEQKQQFNSF
-475 FGNVQQEYSAMFGM
+475 FATVQEEYANLFGL

-501 TFRLAMILTTLR
+501 TFRLAMIITTLR

-521 DVIVCDDTDFL
+521 DVIVCDDTDFR

-546 HVFGTLPATQ
+546 HVLDTLPAID
-556 NTSQNNSQPANRQL
+556 SSSASKSQPANRQL
-570 FYDMLP
+570 FFDMLP

-594 PKTAEKQIARL
+594 PKTAEKQISRL

>member
-1 MKKIFNPNDW
+1 MSKKEFNPIEWKNKKPSLTPNTVIPNND
-11 LQEKSSSAPNSVI
+11 
-24 TNTKKGGSSEPPV
+24 KKGS
-37 CPSPESSQCSEFS
+37 
-50 DLEHEIEQ
+50 LELSLEEEIEQ
-58 LVCSIESSCTDIAPD
+58 LVCSIESSCKDIAPD
-73 YASWRDMAFALADAL
+73 YTSWRDLAFALADAL
-88 GESGR
+88 GEGGR
-93 SYFHRLSRFYPSYD
+93 SYFHRLSRFYTGYD
-107 EKEADKQFT
+107 EHEADKQFS

-134 AKQSGIKPVRNT
+134 AKQSGITQLRNT
-146 VSTYHEKRKS
+146 VKPYPVKKEKKEKS
-156 NSPFSPNSPH
+156 SVEDLEDLSEMEDLP
-166 GETGET
+166 
-172 EEFEETESSQC
+172 ESSQC
-183 FESSDPMPTFSQNI
+183 SDFSEPLPTFSQEI

-202 DFLTQI
+202 SLLTSV
-208 INKAKNYEDAD
+208 INKSNNFEDAD
-219 LLLLGSL
+219 ILILGSL

-231 CLPNVSGY
+231 CLPNISGH
-239 YAEREVFPNLFTFV
+239 YAEREVFPNLFTFI

-266 CRHLVKPIHDNLK
+266 CRHLVKPIHNNLK
-279 KHYAIEME
+279 KIYSAEME
-287 EYRHLQ
+287 EYRHLL
-293 NEYSQDKKNREPPQE
+293 NDYSQDKKNREPPQE

-425 RDVFSESPVSLDD
+425 RDVFSEGAVSLDD

-448 QFYQTLQQAQPI
+448 QFYQTLQQSQPI
-460 RFSLSTTQQEQFNTF
+460 KFSLTINQQIEFNKF
-475 FGNVQQEYSAMFGM
+475 FTEIQQEYSSLFGL

-501 TFRLAMILTTLR
+501 TFRVAMILTSLR
-513 LMDGKAKS
+513 LMDGKPIQS
-521 DVIVCDDTDFL
+521 VIVCDDTDFR
-532 TVLIMARVLLQHTA
+532 TSLIMARVLLQHTA
-546 HVFGTLPATQ
+546 HVFGQLPSTDSNATRGTVTVLCQ
-556 NTSQNNSQPANRQL
+556 TFFDS
-570 FYDMLP
+570 LP
-576 HDFNRSTYL
+576 SEFNRRTYL
-585 AIAAQLNIP
+585 SIAEHLHVA
-594 PKTAEKQIARL
+594 PKTAEKYIRKF
-605 CAHGQLTRI
+605 CTTGQLKHLAHD
-614 SQGNYRKS
+614 SYSKM